1 VITESGKYE
10 NRKSFRK
17 FNYLIIKRM
26 REEDFNKVKEV
37 KKEIRTAVKI
47 IKIRQYN
54 KFVKH
59 GIDVLQSRDYK
70 AQWK

>member
-1 VITESGKYE
+1 
-10 NRKSFRK
+10 
-17 FNYLIIKRM
+17 M